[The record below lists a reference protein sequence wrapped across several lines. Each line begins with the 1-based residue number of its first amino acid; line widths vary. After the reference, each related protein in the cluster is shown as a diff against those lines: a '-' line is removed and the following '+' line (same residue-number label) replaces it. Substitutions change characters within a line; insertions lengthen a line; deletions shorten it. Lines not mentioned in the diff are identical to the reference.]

1 MLTCSLL
8 LCSGI
13 RFLQNSTQNRMIFIA
28 HKHFFHFSHPVVS
41 VAVIVRFG
49 VQKRTFFFYRAY
61 IFLVY
66 AVYALYAL
74 YAKIVRFLIFRTK
87 LDEKQRFCVYMQRIF
102 DFQQLYINYL
112 NEIYPLFYKTLTF
125 AIY

>member
-1 MLTCSLL
+1 MYIITHSPVANSSKCILRSVLPYCTLWRTKAY
-8 LCSGI
+8 I
-13 RFLQNSTQNRMIFIA
+13 FFL
-28 HKHFFHFSHPVVS
+28 
-41 VAVIVRFG
+41 G
-49 VQKRTFFFYRAY
+49 RTF
-61 IFLVY
+61 FLVY

-102 DFQQLYINYL
+102 DFQQLYINHL
-112 NEIYPLFYKTLTF
+112 NENYPLFYKTLKF